1 MNIYVSNLSF
11 HTIEEDL
18 KNLFSQFGI
27 VTSVKIITDR
37 LTHKSRGFG
46 FVEMT
51 SREEGENAINRLHG
65 KEIEGR
71 ALSVSVARERDRES
85 RNDDQSSGY
94 KRNY

>member
-27 VTSVKIITDR
+27 VNSVKIITDR
-37 LTHKSRGFG
+37 LTNKSRGFG
-46 FVEMT
+46 FIEMP
-51 SREEGENAINRLHG
+51 SREEGENAISRLHG

-71 ALSVSVARERDRES
+71 ALSVSMAREREES
-85 RNDDQSSGY
+85 RNSGYQSSGY
-94 KRNY
+94 KRTY